1 MNASTTAQLTAMN
14 TATTALRT
22 PAAIATVK
30 PRKSKAT
37 WFVVIGTIVV
47 LGLGGGIVAFKKKG
61 AAGRPNVTVEKA
73 ITKTITQLVS
83 ATGKVQPEVEVKIAP
98 EVSGEIISLNFR
110 EGAVVKKGDLL
121 LSIRPDNYQ
130 AQVEQQEANLVAAK
144 ALAVQ
149 SKAQLLK
156 LQEDLKRTEDLFAK
170 KLVADSDYTAA
181 KTAVEVAQAN
191 LDNALAQ
198 IRRTEGSLNQAR
210 DQLTK
215 TTIYA
220 PIDGKV
226 SSLNNEVGDRVAGVG
241 SYGGAEVMRV
251 ADLNAMEV
259 RVNVNENDIVNVK
272 VGDKAK
278 VTIDAFPNRKFA
290 GEVKEIGAAARVTGM
305 NTQDEVTNFQVKIRI
320 VDKDVALRPSMSANA
335 DIETKTVENVV
346 AIPIQSV
353 TVRSKEGAKTI
364 EQVAKDREKKASEL
378 KGDGAATAVNVAAQK
393 QAEKTDR
400 DNLQR
405 VAFLFN
411 RSANKVKLVNVETG
425 VQDTTHIEIKSGL
438 KPGDEVVSGSY
449 GVITRTLKDDM
460 EVALEKPKKKE
471 EPKK

>member
-1 MNASTTAQLTAMN
+1 MNP
-14 TATTALRT
+14 ATTAALRQT
-22 PAAIATVK
+22 AAPTATAK
-30 PRKSKAT
+30 PRKSKAL
-37 WFVVIGTIVV
+37 WFIVIGAV
-47 LGLGGGIVAFKKKG
+47 LLLGVGGGVVAFKKKG
-61 AAGRPNVTVEKA
+61 AAGRPVVTVEKA

-98 EVSGEIISLNFR
+98 EVSGEIIALKFR
-110 EGAVVKKGDLL
+110 EGAEVKKGDLL

-156 LQEDLKRTEDLFAK
+156 AQDDLKRTDDLFQK
-170 KLVADSDYTAA
+170 KLIADSDYTTA
-181 KTAVEVAQAN
+181 KTAVDVAQAN

-198 IRRTEGSLNQAR
+198 IRRTEGSLNQAQ

-215 TTIYA
+215 TTIYS

-251 ADLNAMEV
+251 ADLNNMEV

-278 VTIDAFPNRKFA
+278 IAIDAFPNRKFN
-290 GEVKEIGAAARVTGM
+290 GEVKEIGAAARVTGQ

-320 VDKDVALRPSMSANA
+320 LDKDLVLRPSMSANA
-335 DIETKTVENVV
+335 DIETKTVENAV
-346 AIPIQSV
+346 AVPIQSV
-353 TVRSKEGAKTI
+353 TVRSREGAKTI
-364 EQVAKDREKKASEL
+364 DQVTKDREKKASET
-378 KGDGAATAVNVAAQK
+378 KGEGAATAVNVALQK

-400 DNLQR
+400 ESLQR
-405 VAFLFN
+405 VGFVFD
-411 RSANKVKLVNVETG
+411 RSASKVKMVNVETG

-438 KPGDEVVSGSY
+438 KAGDEIVSGSF
-449 GVITRTLKDDM
+449 GVITRTLKDGM
-460 EVALEKPKKKE
+460 EVTLEKPKKKGDE
-471 EPKK
+471 QKK